1 METEQSKKKR
11 KPGKSPEKDVQ
22 NDEQVETATTKHLKK
37 SNSGQK
43 KAKLKKPENNSTGAQ
58 YFHV

>member
-11 KPGKSPEKDVQ
+11 KPGKPPEKDVQ
-22 NDEQVETATTKHLKK
+22 NDKQVGTVTTKHSKK

-43 KAKLKKPENNSTGAQ
+43 KAKLKKSENNSTGA
-58 YFHV
+58 